1 MSKEP
6 WSHVLQL
13 AFLVQV
19 DELKFSLV
27 SVWLFFVFFNL
38 SLVQIFCF
46 VISHETAWDQEPALT
61 CSQCFS
67 FTCQKNSK
75 SQK

>member
-1 MSKEP
+1 MKGVLQKSCVCVLEGGATGLMSKEP

-27 SVWLFFVFFNL
+27 SVWLFFVFF
-38 SLVQIFCF
+38 
-46 VISHETAWDQEPALT
+46 
-61 CSQCFS
+61 
-67 FTCQKNSK
+67 
-75 SQK
+75 